1 MLIAMCLW
9 LQLGSSSGI
18 EARNFHLLTA
28 LEQLSSMKSAALADA
43 FPFEAGAEW
52 QVGPIRILIRD
63 HFPALFHSMCR
74 KANVQNMGV
83 DVARGGHALLRGTPG
98 TGKTYFMLV
107 MFIQFLKMMR
117 AASTVREE
125 AFTGA
130 VTSIRIKWDQ
140 LNGGTGIV
148 FDASQDHS
156 SQYTKVHRVHLYDA
170 GTTMVKLP
178 GAQGDGFFLATASTA
193 DRRHYT
199 AWDSKAFVAKQY
211 SVLWSPSELL
221 RVGTWRGIA
230 NDELADRFAIV
241 GGVPRLVLSYTTE
254 QLQDMVKKR
263 LAKVSMSQVLAVID
277 SPHRNKYLYVEDI
290 LHSVDGPQSFSL
302 FALTVEPE
310 GDFDHLRVLCH
321 GCALGCWQEMSSH
334 TCVGCYT
341 GEISIEICRH

>member
-1 MLIAMCLW
+1 MYLA
-9 LQLGSSSGI
+9 LQELSKMNS
-18 EARNFHLLTA
+18 TA
-28 LEQLSSMKSAALADA
+28 LTQA
-43 FPFEAGAEW
+43 FPFEAGAVW
-52 QVGPIRILIRD
+52 QVGKIRILIRE
-63 HFPALFHSMCR
+63 HFPALFRSMCR

-83 DVARGGHALLRGTPG
+83 DGAQGGHALLRGMPG
-98 TGKTYFMLV
+98 TGNTYFMLV

-125 AFTGA
+125 TFTGA

-140 LNGGTGIV
+140 LNGGTGIL
-148 FDASQDHS
+148 FDASEDHS

-178 GAQGDGFFLATASTA
+178 GAQGDGFFLATASTD

-199 AWDSKAFVAKQY
+199 AWDSKALVAKQY

-230 NDELADRFAIV
+230 KDELADRFAVV

-263 LAKVSMSQVLAVID
+263 LAGVSMSQVWTIIN
-277 SPHRNKYLYVEDI
+277 SPHRNNDAVEGM
-290 LHSVDGPQSFSL
+290 LRGVDGERTFSL
-302 FALTVEPE
+302 LGLTVKPE
-310 GDFDHLRVLCH
+310 GDFDRVQVLRH
-321 GCALGCWQEMSSH
+321 GCALGCWHDLLSH
-334 TCVGCYT
+334 TCVGCYS
-341 GEISIEICRH
+341 GEIPNEVCRH